1 MDILLAVMTSLWLGM
16 LTSISP
22 CPLATNI
29 AAISFITRDANRPA
43 RVLGS
48 GLLYTAGRAV
58 AYSTLAALLVASVL
72 SAPALSHALQTH
84 MNRILGPLLVL
95 VGMVLLGLIR
105 LPGTG
110 GIVGAGSIQRRA
122 GRMGSW
128 GAAVLGLVFALS
140 FCPVSAAL
148 FFGSLLPLA
157 ISSGSRLLIPSL
169 YGLGTAIPVIAFA
182 VALALGARSLGRAF
196 NRTAQIERWSRLT
209 TGIVFVGI
217 GVYLSL
223 ANIFG
228 VFA

>member
-1 MDILLAVMTSLWLGM
+1 MEVLLAALTSLWLGI

-29 AAISFITRDANRPA
+29 AAISFITRDVNRPA

-48 GLLYTAGRAV
+48 GLLYTGGRAA
-58 AYSTLAALLVASVL
+58 AYSVLAALLVTSVL

-105 LPGTG
+105 LPAAS
-110 GIVGAGSIQRRA
+110 GIAGAQSVQRRA

-157 ISSGSRLLIPSL
+157 VANESRVLLPSL

-182 VALALGARSLGRAF
+182 VAIALGARSLGRAF
-196 NRTAQIERWSRLT
+196 DRTAQVERWLRLT
-209 TGIVFVGI
+209 TGIVFVST

-223 ANIFG
+223 ENIFG
-228 VFA
+228 VFS